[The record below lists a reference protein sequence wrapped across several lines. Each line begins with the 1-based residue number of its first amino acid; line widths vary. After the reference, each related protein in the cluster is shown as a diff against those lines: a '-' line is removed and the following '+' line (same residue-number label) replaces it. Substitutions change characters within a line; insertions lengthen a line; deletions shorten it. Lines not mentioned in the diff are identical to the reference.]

1 MSYFMPLFTF
11 LFGLFGFAY
20 VGAASMELP
29 TPTPP
34 KGGEYSYPP
43 ATPAQTCPEPTAQC
57 DFGYMYDNATG
68 CTSNECA
75 PDPAIKQREW
85 DDQCVK
91 DQQRSL
97 KDFERYNIKD
107 TERRFKELE
116 RGKIAVPAEART
128 AFEQMK
134 TQWQKAQ
141 GLTTCQE
148 MQDAT
153 KEMNDFSNDI
163 NNVMRDAEDAMNAV
177 RCLKDAQRELK
188 DFERNNIR
196 EVERKIQQAAKKKV
210 AVPENIAADLARVK
224 SLLAEAKNA
233 TGCNDINDA
242 KSEMY
247 NANNDIQDAM
257 RQMDFLMQM
266 PQMLKQITQEL
277 KNIER
282 QWKTAV
288 TKAKRSKADLSD
300 LIARGQGLLDSM
312 KAIFGEIKTAAA
324 SGDLERIRDVMEDG
338 DQEAREHE
346 NEIFEIIR
354 TVDALSN
361 APRYIKELNRRM
373 KDMGRQAKDMERFQK
388 ADTGSFTA
396 CLDNVKPL
404 INAAKEE
411 AGRRPADP
419 EEMMD
424 AFSAVEE
431 AFSDCDE
438 IRHSLEGTQ
447 EEFFGEF
454 IPDKMFQTAPPAPPT
469 MTAPPMAVPKS

>member
-1 MSYFMPLFTF
+1 MSYFMPLFGF
-11 LFGLFGFAY
+11 LFGLFGLAY
-20 VGAASMELP
+20 AGAQVMELP

-34 KGGEYSYPP
+34 KGGEYSYP
-43 ATPAQTCPEPTAQC
+43 ATPAQTCPDLTADC
-57 DFGYMYDNATG
+57 PFGYMYDNATG

-75 PDPAIKQREW
+75 PDPAIKQGEW
-85 DDQCVK
+85 DAQCVK
-91 DQQRSL
+91 DQQRSI
-97 KDFERYNIKD
+97 KDFERFNIKD
-107 TERRFKELE
+107 AERQFKEAE
-116 RGKIAVPAEART
+116 RAKFAVPAEAKT
-128 AFEQMK
+128 TFEQMK

-141 GLTTCQE
+141 VQTTCQDL
-148 MQDAT
+148 QDAA
-153 KEMNDFSNDI
+153 KEMYDFSNDLNAI
-163 NNVMRDAEDAMNAV
+163 MRDVQDAMNAA

-188 DFERNNIR
+188 DFEGFTIKETQNRFKKAAQK
-196 EVERKIQQAAKKKV
+196 KI
-210 AVPENIAADLARVK
+210 AVPPALVEGFSRVK
-224 SLLAEAKNA
+224 ELFAEARKA
-233 TGCNDINDA
+233 TNCNDINDA
-242 KSEMY
+242 KNEMY
-247 NANNDIQDAM
+247 NLNNDLQEEVM
-257 RQMDFLMQM
+257 KLDFLMQM

-288 TKAKRSKADLSD
+288 NKAKRSKADLSD
-300 LIARGQGLLDSM
+300 LIGRGQGLLDSM
-312 KAIFGEIKTAAA
+312 KAIFGDIKTAAA
-324 SGDLERIRDVMEDG
+324 SGDLERIRDVMEGG

-354 TVDALSN
+354 TVEALSN
-361 APRYIKELNRRM
+361 APRYIKELDRRM
-373 KDMGRQAKDMERFQK
+373 KDMGRQAKDMQRFQQ

-404 INAAKEE
+404 ISVAKEE

-438 IRHSLEGTQ
+438 IRRSLEGTQ

-454 IPDKMFQTAPPAPPT
+454 IPDKMLQTAPPMMAPPT
-469 MTAPPMAVPKS
+469 LEAPKR

>member
-20 VGAASMELP
+20 VGAQVLE
-29 TPTPP
+29 TPTRT
-34 KGGEYSYPP
+34 G
-43 ATPAQTCPEPTAQC
+43 TPAKTCPELTAQC
-57 DFGYMYDNATG
+57 EFGYMYDNATG
-68 CTSNECA
+68 CSSNECV
-75 PDPAIKQREW
+75 PDPAIKQREY
-85 DDQCVK
+85 DEQCVK

-116 RGKIAVPAEART
+116 RGKIAVPEEART

-134 TQWQKAQ
+134 AQWQKAQ
-141 GLTTCQE
+141 GFTTCQE
-148 MQDAT
+148 MQET
-153 KEMNDFSNDI
+153 MKEAYDFSNDI

-188 DFERNNIR
+188 DFERNNIKD
-196 EVERKIQQAAKKKV
+196 VERKIQQAAKKKV
-210 AVPENIAADLARVK
+210 AVPENITAGLARVK
-224 SLLAEAKNA
+224 SLHAEAKNA

-257 RQMDFLMQM
+257 RQVDFLMQM

-282 QWKTAV
+282 QWKSAV

-312 KAIFGEIKTAAA
+312 KAIFEDIKTAAA
-324 SGDLERIRDVMEDG
+324 SGDLERIRDVMEGG

-361 APRYIKELNRRM
+361 APRYIKELDRRM
-373 KDMGRQAKDMERFQK
+373 KDMSRQAKDIERFQK
-388 ADTGSFTA
+388 ADTSAFTA
-396 CLDNVKPL
+396 CLDNVKQF
-404 INAAKEE
+404 IGTAKEE

-419 EEMMD
+419 EAMMD
-424 AFSAVEE
+424 AFSVVEE

-454 IPDKMFQTAPPAPPT
+454 IPDKMLQ
-469 MTAPPMAVPKS
+469 MTSPPMVAPQMAAPKNELK